1 MSDWLPTPDQRDIV
15 GAVSDALIDIL
26 PLDRLHRS
34 GQTDQTLLP
43 ALAELGALGIA
54 LGEAVGGSGLSVVE
68 EALIFEQLGRQL
80 ASPAVMASVL
90 ASHATPHAEALVAG
104 QATAALAVRD
114 AAGAILL
121 IEAVETPDQIL
132 LLDGDRAV
140 CRPGSDLGRRTP
152 LDDTQWSLRLERAEF
167 ASPTAADDET
177 KALALGLRARLL
189 IAAQLTGLSARARDM
204 AVDYAKIREQFGK
217 PIGSFQAV
225 KHHCADMAVN
235 SLASSDL
242 LAFAATALDQG
253 RDDAAFQV
261 QSALAVAIRAAHA
274 NAGINL
280 QIHGGIGFS
289 DECDAHLLVKHAHVW
304 DTLAGGARAA
314 HAALRAET
322 SPLAPGRLAH

>member
-1 MSDWLPTPDQRDIV
+1 MTHWLPTPDQRDIV
-15 GAVSDALIDIL
+15 GAVSEAIADIL
-26 PLDRLHRS
+26 PLDRLHRT
-34 GQTDQTLLP
+34 GQTDRDLLP
-43 ALAELGALGIA
+43 DLAELGALGIA
-54 LGEAVGGSGLSVVE
+54 LGEAVGGSGLGVVE

-80 ASPAVMASVL
+80 ASPAIMASVL
-90 ASHATPHAEALVAG
+90 AGHASCDAEALASG
-104 QATAALAVRD
+104 QATAALAVRQSD
-114 AAGAILL
+114 
-121 IEAVETPDQIL
+121 DSL
-132 LLDGDRAV
+132 LLFDA
-140 CRPGSDLGRRTP
+140 
-152 LDDTQWSLRLERAEF
+152 DDTPAQVVILNPASALCHPGLDLVGRTLMDQSQWSMPFETGRLF
-167 ASPTAADDET
+167 TAQEPSDPA
-177 KALALGLRARLL
+177 KAALLHLRARLL

-225 KHHCADMAVN
+225 KHHCANMAVN

-261 QSALAVAIRAAHA
+261 QAALAVAIRAAHA

-322 SPLAPGRLAH
+322 SPLAPDRLSP